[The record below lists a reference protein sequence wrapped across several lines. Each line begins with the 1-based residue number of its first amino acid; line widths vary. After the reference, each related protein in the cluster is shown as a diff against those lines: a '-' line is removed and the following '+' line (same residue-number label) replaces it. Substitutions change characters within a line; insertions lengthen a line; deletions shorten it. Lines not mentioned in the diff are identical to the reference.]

1 MIVNMYVDHL
11 MATPPASAEEVWNET
26 KVHAKLFSDAAQR
39 IGLSASEYD
48 EFRGKLLDGKAVYV
62 RLPRRFDAMSG
73 ARRGSVYAVR
83 NATTNASIMG
93 WRVPLADG
101 NVVYVPQVCGN
112 ISLLRP
118 VRTIAKLPVKTKV
131 PVRMVA
137 GRKIV
142 PAFHPAVAV
151 VPPETPVIVTPAETP
166 DRVEIPVVPPTVAQV
181 VPAAASGGGG
191 FLFFIPAAIGGIIAA
206 ITHSNTP
213 QSPPP
218 PCINGSN
225 STGVCTAK

>member
-11 MATPPASAEEVWNET
+11 MATPPASAEEVWNAT
-26 KVHAKLFSDAAQR
+26 KVHSKLFSDAARR
-39 IGLSASEYD
+39 IGLSGSEYD

-62 RLPRRFDAMSG
+62 RLPRRVDAMSG

-83 NATTNASIMG
+83 NAVMNAPVMG
-93 WRVPLADG
+93 WQVSLADG
-101 NVVYVPQVCGN
+101 NIVYVPQVCGN

-118 VRTIAKLPVKTKV
+118 VRTVAKLPVK
-131 PVRMVA
+131 RVA
-137 GRKIV
+137 GRKVV

-151 VPPETPVIVTPAETP
+151 VPPETPVIVTPTETP
-166 DRVEIPVVPPTVAQV
+166 DRVEIPPVPPTVAQV

-191 FLFFIPAAIGGIIAA
+191 FLFFIPALIGGAIAT
-206 ITHSNTP
+206 ITHTNTP